1 MQQLPSNTFCV
12 LPFIHTVLNPY
23 NSVEHNVNAIPCC
36 RYSHDGAEK
45 LENVDTINKSP
56 TWIKLQEQF
65 LNGEKP
71 EGCEH
76 CWRDEKHGTRSY
88 RHENLFDFR
97 RIIEDNSFLEK
108 KLRYLELVFGN
119 TCNLACRS
127 CSPAFS
133 SKWVIINNNLSKEGV
148 TLSNDIPNVEFSDW
162 RKLDLLHLTQLK
174 IMGGEPFYQKGAL
187 ELLEYLSELNV
198 LKNINLSIPTNC
210 TIALTDRWKKLLVE
224 AKKVSISIS
233 IDAPGKLNNYLREGS
248 VWEELEN
255 NLYGFDNFV
264 KQHKNK
270 MIITFNTVLSA
281 YNINKL
287 PEIEKYFNKRFFW
300 KQYSD
305 IAYYPSYMDAALL
318 PEHIKDVVISR
329 GLPDRIKT
337 YLKSKEYSEDNF
349 NQLKRMTE
357 IMDKYHDKNLKDYNK
372 EMYDW
377 IMDGK

>member
-1 MQQLPSNTFCV
+1 VQ
-12 LPFIHTVLNPY
+12 
-23 NSVEHNVNAIPCC
+23 
-36 RYSHDGAEK
+36 DK
-45 LENVDTINKSP
+45 
-56 TWIKLQEQF
+56 
-65 LNGEKP
+65 
-71 EGCEH
+71 
-76 CWRDEKHGTRSY
+76 
-88 RHENLFDFR
+88 
-97 RIIEDNSFLEK
+97 SFLEK

-127 CSPAFS
+127 CSPTFS
-133 SKWVIINNNLSKEGV
+133 SRWVTINNHLLTEG
-148 TLSNDIPNVEFSDW
+148 IPINNSTPNIEFSDW

-198 LKNINLSIPTNC
+198 LKNIHLSIPTNC
-210 TIALTDRWKKLLVE
+210 TIALTDKWKKLLIE

-233 IDAPGKLNNYLREGS
+233 IDAPGRLNDYLREGS
-248 VWEELEN
+248 TWEELEQ
-255 NLYGFDNFV
+255 NLYGFDSFV

-318 PEHIKDVVISR
+318 PEYIKDIVISR
-329 GLPDRIKT
+329 GLPDRVAT
-337 YLKSKEYSEDNF
+337 YLKSKNYSEDNF
-349 NQLKRMTE
+349 SQLKRMTE
-357 IMDKYHDKNLKDYNK
+357 IMDKYHNKNLKDYNK

-377 IMDGK
+377 IMNGK

>member
-1 MQQLPSNTFCV
+1 MQLPSNTFCV

-23 NSVEHNVNAIPCC
+23 NSVEHNVNALPCC
-36 RYSHDGAEK
+36 RYSHTGSEK
-45 LENVDTINKSP
+45 LENIDTINKSP

-76 CWRDEKHGTRSY
+76 CWRDESHKVPSY
-88 RHENLFDFR
+88 RQINLFDFR
-97 RIIEDNSFLEK
+97 QTVQDKSFLEK

-127 CSPAFS
+127 CSPTFS
-133 SKWVIINNNLSKEGV
+133 SRWVTINNHLLTEG
-148 TLSNDIPNVEFSDW
+148 IPINNSTPNIEFSDW

-198 LKNINLSIPTNC
+198 LKNIHLSIPTNC
-210 TIALTDRWKKLLVE
+210 TIALTDKWKKLLIE

-233 IDAPGKLNNYLREGS
+233 IDAPGKLNDYLREGS
-248 VWEELEN
+248 TWEELEQ
-255 NLYGFDNFV
+255 NLYGFDSFV

-305 IAYYPSYMDAALL
+305 IAYYPSYMDSALL
-318 PEHIKDVVISR
+318 PEHIKNVIISR
-329 GLPDRIKT
+329 GLPDRIAT
-337 YLKSKEYSEDNF
+337 YLKSKNYSEDNF

-357 IMDKYHDKNLKDYNK
+357 IMDKYHNKNLKDYNK

-377 IMDGK
+377 IMNGK

>member
-1 MQQLPSNTFCV
+1 VQ
-12 LPFIHTVLNPY
+12 
-23 NSVEHNVNAIPCC
+23 
-36 RYSHDGAEK
+36 DK
-45 LENVDTINKSP
+45 
-56 TWIKLQEQF
+56 
-65 LNGEKP
+65 
-71 EGCEH
+71 
-76 CWRDEKHGTRSY
+76 
-88 RHENLFDFR
+88 
-97 RIIEDNSFLEK
+97 SFLEK

-127 CSPAFS
+127 CSPTFS
-133 SKWVIINNNLSKEGV
+133 SRWVTINNHLLTEG
-148 TLSNDIPNVEFSDW
+148 IPINNSTPNIEFSDW

-198 LKNINLSIPTNC
+198 LKNIHLSIPTNC
-210 TIALTDRWKKLLVE
+210 TIALTDKWKKLLVE

-233 IDAPGKLNNYLREGS
+233 IDAPGKLNDYLREGS
-248 VWEELEN
+248 TWEELEQ
-255 NLYGFDNFV
+255 NLYGFDSFV

-318 PEHIKDVVISR
+318 PEHIKDIVIGR
-329 GLPDRIKT
+329 GLPDRIVT
-337 YLKSKEYSEDNF
+337 YLKSKNYAEDNF
-349 NQLKRMTE
+349 SQLKRMTD
-357 IMDKYHDKNLKDYNK
+357 IMDKYHNKNLKDYNK

-377 IMDGK
+377 IMNGK

>member
-1 MQQLPSNTFCV
+1 MQLPSDTFCV

-23 NSVEHNVNAIPCC
+23 NSVEHKINALPCC

-71 EGCEH
+71 EGCKH
-76 CWRDEKHGTRSY
+76 CWRDEYHGTRSY

-97 RIIEDNSFLEK
+97 SIIENKSFLEK

-162 RKLDLLHLTQLK
+162 RKLDLLHLTKLK

-198 LKNINLSIPTNC
+198 LKNIDLSIPTNC
-210 TIALTDRWKKLLVE
+210 TIALTDKWKKLLIE
-224 AKKVSISIS
+224 AKNVSISIS
-233 IDAPGKLNNYLREGS
+233 IDAPGKLNDYLREGS
-248 VWEELEN
+248 IWEELEQ
-255 NLYGFDNFV
+255 NLYGFDSFV

-305 IAYYPSYMDAALL
+305 IAYYPSYMDSALL
-318 PEHIKDVVISR
+318 PEHIKNVIISR
-329 GLPDRIKT
+329 GLPDRIAT
-337 YLKSKEYSEDNF
+337 YLKSKNYSEDNF

-357 IMDKYHDKNLKDYNK
+357 IMDKYHNKNLKDYNK

-377 IMDGK
+377 IMNGK